1 MLSYTFYLEFVTY
14 NKSIMTFA
22 PISFPMQSDPLPF
35 ASSASV
41 IINDLAYK
49 DSFNQLVIQW
59 RVWVSQRFVRWLGWI
74 WSPRNVFNSNW
85 YFFLC
90 AFNFN
95 PFRIALPVTREP
107 CKICYQSGGYFKVN
121 LTTFLTKISSG
132 LCLILSDAIF
142 EEAPLQLCVIIEKNY
157 TPLSD
162 RKVSGT
168 PPLSLPLCKRS
179 QRRCFLGQSL
189 CSGTIH

>member
-1 MLSYTFYLEFVTY
+1 MLSYTFYLKFVTY

-49 DSFNQLVIQW
+49 DSFNQFVIQW
-59 RVWVSQRFVRWLGWI
+59 RDWVSQRLVGWLGWI
-74 WSPRNVFNSNW
+74 WSQRNVFKFMCT
-85 YFFLC
+85 FFLC

-107 CKICYQSGGYFKVN
+107 CKICYQTGGYFKVT
-121 LTTFLTKISSG
+121 LTTCLTKVSPSLCLFLT
-132 LCLILSDAIF
+132 DAIF
-142 EEAPLQLCVIIEKNY
+142 EEAPLQFCIIIEEIAPRCQIAKCLALLRWVCPSVNA
-157 TPLSD
+157 LSA
-162 RKVSGT
+162 VV
-168 PPLSLPLCKRS
+168 
-179 QRRCFLGQSL
+179 F
-189 CSGTIH
+189 